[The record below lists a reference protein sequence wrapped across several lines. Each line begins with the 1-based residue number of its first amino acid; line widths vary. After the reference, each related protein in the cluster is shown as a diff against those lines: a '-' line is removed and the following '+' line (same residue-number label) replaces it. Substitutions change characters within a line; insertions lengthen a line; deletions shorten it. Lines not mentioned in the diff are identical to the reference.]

1 MAFSR
6 LTAALSGLE
15 TAMDQ
20 TATRLREQAASIRAS
35 VSEIESTVRAAE
47 TRVAEGFDRIRDK
60 ARERSEQITSLVDTL
75 LTKTGNQFDD
85 LRNALEND
93 SGQAADLI
101 KKLLDQ
107 IELGAKSVDELKR
120 LFGDAMVGGQRLRD
134 LLNGADFGKFKR
146 DIQQLIRSLKEGAL
160 SIDELLRFLNERGGD
175 FGKTVA
181 SWIEAFE
188 KGEISLK
195 RLKDLINGAEEEFA
209 GTDFAEFLD
218 EIEDAIDTGR
228 L

>member
-1 MAFSR
+1 MAFGK

-15 TAMDQ
+15 TSMDQ
-20 TATRLREQAASIRAS
+20 TATRLQEQAASIRAS
-35 VSEIESTVRAAE
+35 VSEIETSVRTAE
-47 TRVAEGFDRIRDK
+47 TRIAEDFDRIRDK
-60 ARERSEQITSLVDTL
+60 ARERSEEVTSLVDSL
-75 LTKTGNQFDD
+75 LKKTGDQFDD
-85 LRNALEND
+85 LRNALEAD
-93 SGQAADLI
+93 TGQAADLI
-101 KKLLDQ
+101 RKLLDQ
-107 IELGAKSVDELKR
+107 IELGATSAEELRQK
-120 LFGDAMVGGQRLRD
+120 FGDAMVGGQRLEEF
-134 LLNGADFGKFKR
+134 LNGADFGKFER

-160 SIDELLRFLNERGGD
+160 SIDELLKFLNERGGD

-209 GTDFAEFLD
+209 GTDFADFLD